1 MNISRTQRL
10 DDTEISWIKSTSRRE
25 NRENERNRRHEVNSK
40 SFEMIAVRIILIETS
55 PFNYFFVSIS
65 KLRVFQYLSRNL
77 VLFAENNEEN
87 S

>member
-40 SFEMIAVRIILIETS
+40 SFEMIAVRINS
-55 PFNYFFVSIS
+55 DRNIS
-65 KLRVFQYLSRNL
+65 F
-77 VLFAENNEEN
+77 
-87 S
+87 